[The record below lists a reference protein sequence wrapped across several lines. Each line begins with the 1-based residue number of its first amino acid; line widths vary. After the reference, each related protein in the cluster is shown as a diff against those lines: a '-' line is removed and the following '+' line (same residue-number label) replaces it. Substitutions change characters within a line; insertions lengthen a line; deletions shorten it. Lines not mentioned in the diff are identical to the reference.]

1 MKKIYFLLTV
11 FISYQAMAQVPEDAL
26 RYSWYPQNGS
36 ARMLAIGG
44 AMGSLG
50 GDISATFVNP
60 AGLGFFKTS
69 EFAFSP
75 IINLNRNKSLYRGTE
90 TKSDKNNFMLSPT
103 GFIFGTGKGR
113 GSKYSSAFSLAVTQ
127 KASFNNDVQFGA
139 LNNFSSFS
147 EQFAEEF
154 AKSGLSINQVLN
166 TNSQLPYTAAPAL
179 NTFLID
185 TATINGGIQVRGAS
199 ENILDAGQALR
210 QDYNKSSSGGIY
222 ELALGAAINDD
233 EHWLFGASLGVPIVS
248 YKSSTTLTEK
258 DTSSNAM
265 NGFSSATYTDNF
277 KTTGAG
283 INLKVGAI
291 YRPVEY
297 VRLGLSVETP
307 SYMLLSDERTTSIST
322 NLETPTGGTESFTES
337 SRTYTNNQ
345 PGQSDYS
352 QTSPWRAIA
361 SASYV
366 FREIENVKKQ
376 KGFITADVEYVNHK
390 GTKFGSGNA
399 EDVTPDLQNY
409 YKGLNSVVKDQY
421 KGTFNF
427 RAGGEL
433 KFNTIMTR
441 LGVAY
446 YGNPYADDQIKANM
460 LLLSGGLGY
469 RNKGFFA
476 DLTYVHNMT
485 KDAIFPYRL
494 QDRANTFANVDNTKG
509 TIAATIGLK
518 F

>member
-1 MKKIYFLLTV
+1 
-11 FISYQAMAQVPEDAL
+11 MAQVPEDAL

-60 AGLGFFKTS
+60 AGIGFFKTS
-69 EFAFSP
+69 ELSFSP
-75 IINLNRNKSLYRGTE
+75 SFLLNRNNSTYRGTE
-90 TKSDKNNFMLSPT
+90 TNNKKNSFMLSPT
-103 GFIFGTGKGR
+103 GFIFGTGKGNN
-113 GSKYSSAFSLAVTQ
+113 SKYSSAFSLAFTQ
-127 KASFNNDVQFGA
+127 KASFNNEVKFGA

-154 AKSGLSINQVLN
+154 AKSGLSIDAVLN
-166 TNSQLPYTAAPAL
+166 TNSRLPFTVAPAL

-185 TATINGGIQVRGAS
+185 TVRVNGAIQVRGAS
-199 ENILDAGQALR
+199 ENILDAGQALM
-210 QDYNKSSSGGIY
+210 QNYSKNTSGGLY
-222 ELALGAAINDD
+222 ELGLGAAINDN
-233 EHWLFGASLGVPIVS
+233 EHWLFGASVGIPIVS
-248 YKSSTTLTEK
+248 YKSRTILTEK
-258 DTSSNAM
+258 DTSSNTM

-277 KTTGAG
+277 NTTGAG
-283 INLKVGAI
+283 INLKIGAI

-307 SYMLLSDERTTSIST
+307 SYMILSDERTTSVST
-322 NLETPTGGTESFTES
+322 NLETASGAAESFSETS
-337 SRTYTNNQ
+337 TRYTNGQ

-366 FREIENVKKQ
+366 FRETENVKRQ

-390 GTKFGSGNA
+390 GSRFGSGNS
-399 EDVTPDLQNY
+399 EENTGEIRSY
-409 YKGLNSVVKDQY
+409 YKSLNDIVKQEY

-441 LGVAY
+441 LGLAY
-446 YGNPYADDQIKANM
+446 YGNPYADENLKANM
-460 LLLSGGLGY
+460 FLLSGGLGY

-476 DLTYVHNMT
+476 DLTYVHNMS
-485 KDAIFPYRL
+485 KDAVFPYRL
-494 QDRANTFANVDNTKG
+494 EDRANTFATIENTRG
-509 TIAATIGLK
+509 TIAATIGVK